1 VGVAVA
7 GLHDPGAATADA
19 AHSFAAV
26 AVGAVGMGF
35 VRQRLAAPDH
45 DATGIPFPEAHRRP
59 APAGTD
65 LISENLIQRHVQTR
79 LARAFVNQLPVEIVP
94 GCAAHDTSSSARATA
109 AATACV
115 EMPYMAT
122 SSPSA
127 ASSVDVMVISSL

>member
-1 VGVAVA
+1 
-7 GLHDPGAATADA
+7 
-19 AHSFAAV
+19 
-26 AVGAVGMGF
+26 
-35 VRQRLAAPDH
+35 
-45 DATGIPFPEAHRRP
+45 
-59 APAGTD
+59 AGTD

-109 AATACV
+109 AATACG

-127 ASSVDVMVISSL
+127 ASSVDVMDISSLSVGRRVSARLIVSSAASGSRKKSPLI